1 MIGTIVKALSGFY
14 YVRTE
19 DALYTCRA
27 RGKLRRDGSAPLVG
41 DRVEIGLLGGTEGVV
56 NAILPRKNSFARP
69 AAANVD
75 ALVLLAASVNPVTD
89 PFLIDRITA
98 IAALKHCEVYIVLNK
113 CDLDRADELYAIYD
127 KAGFPTFRV
136 SAKTG
141 EGLTEL
147 KEALRGK
154 LSVFTGNSG
163 VGKSSLL
170 NALQPGFSLSVGAVS
185 EALGRGRHTTRHTE
199 MYHLDFGADTIDTPG
214 FSSLE
219 TEELSWELKQKLPE
233 CFVDFHPYL
242 ADCRFV
248 GCSHTKEK
256 GCAVLAAVKD
266 GRIPRSRHQ
275 SYMRLYEELKP
286 LKEWQQK

>member
-1 MIGTIVKALSGFY
+1 MIGTIVKAISGFY

-19 DALYTCRA
+19 EALLTCRA
-27 RGKLRRDGSAPLVG
+27 RGKFRREGSTPLVG
-41 DRVEIGLLGGTEGVV
+41 DRVEVGLLGGDEGVV
-56 NAILPRKNSFARP
+56 DAILPRKNSFARP

-75 ALVLLAASVNPVTD
+75 LLVLLAANVNPVTD
-89 PFLIDRITA
+89 PFLIDRVTA
-98 IAALKHCEVYIVLNK
+98 IAALKRCEVCLVLNK
-113 CDLDRADELYAIYD
+113 CDLDRAEELYGIYTQ
-127 KAGFPTFRV
+127 AGFPCFRV
-136 SAKTG
+136 SARTG
-141 EGLTEL
+141 EGLEPFR
-147 KEALRGK
+147 KALRGR

-170 NALQPGFSLSVGAVS
+170 NALQPGFSLPVGEVS

-199 MYHLDFGADTIDTPG
+199 MYHLDFGADIIDTPG

-233 CFVDFHPYL
+233 CFPDFRPYL

-256 GCAVLAAVKD
+256 GCAVLSAVKS
-266 GRIPRSRHQ
+266 GAVARSRHQ
-275 SYMRLYEELKP
+275 SYVRLYEELQP